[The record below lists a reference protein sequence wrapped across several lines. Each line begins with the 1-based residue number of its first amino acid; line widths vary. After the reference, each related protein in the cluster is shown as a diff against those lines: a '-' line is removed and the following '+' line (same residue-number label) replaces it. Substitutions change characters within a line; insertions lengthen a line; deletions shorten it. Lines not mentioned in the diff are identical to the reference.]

1 MYFPIIGLE
10 IHLELKTKHKMFCY
24 CKNDPLAKE
33 PNLNIC
39 PICLGYPG
47 TLPLINKE
55 AILKVIKT
63 GLALSCQI
71 NRESFFERKNYFYPD
86 LPKGYQ
92 ISQYHKPICFN
103 GHLDF
108 FCQGEKKR
116 IRIERIHLE
125 EDTGRLLHYQDF
137 SLIDFNRAGVPLME
151 LVTFP
156 DFRSAKEAR
165 AFAQEL
171 QLILRYLDVSEA
183 DMEKGEMRIEVNLS
197 LVEKEDTLGTK
208 VEIKNLNSF
217 WAVEEAIEYE
227 ISRQTEILKRGGKI
241 FQETRGFDPEKKITF
256 LQRKKE
262 YSQDYRYFPEPDLP
276 VFEISED
283 LIEKIR
289 QEIPPLPFQERERL
303 KENYQLQDWEIEFLL
318 KNRKIKDF
326 FDFNFQNLKSILKR
340 ENLNPEE
347 IRIFS
352 NYFFTEFL
360 NILKERE
367 EKEDQIL
374 SQPIFAKFLSLVL
387 EKKPNS
393 FLAKKVLRTT
403 ILENKD
409 PFEVFKA
416 FEKEKKSFSL
426 SLNDVVLKIIQENPR
441 AVEDFKKGKTGALQF
456 LIGQVMKETKGVFD
470 PQTIKEEIEKNLI

>member
-183 DMEKGEMRIEVNLS
+183 DMEKGQMRIEVNLS

>member
-33 PNLNIC
+33 PNLNVC

-47 TLPLINKE
+47 TLPLINQE

-92 ISQYHKPICFN
+92 ISQYHKPICFD

-108 FCQGEKKR
+108 FCEEEKKR
-116 IRIERIHLE
+116 IRIQRIHLE
-125 EDTGRLLHYQDF
+125 EDTGRLLHYKDF

-165 AFAQEL
+165 IFAQEL
-171 QLILRYLDVSEA
+171 QLILKYLDVSEA
-183 DMEKGEMRIEVNLS
+183 DMEKGQMRIEVNLS
-197 LVEKEDTLGTK
+197 LAEKENSLGTK

-227 ISRQTEILKRGGKI
+227 ISRQREVLKNGGKI

-276 VFEISED
+276 AFEIPED
-283 LIEKIR
+283 LIEKLR
-289 QEIPPLPFQERERL
+289 HEIPPLPLQERERL
-303 KENYQLQDWEIEFLL
+303 KNNYQLQDWEIEFLL
-318 KNRKIKDF
+318 KNREIKDY
-326 FDFNFQNLKSILKR
+326 FDFNFENLKSILKK
-340 ENLNPEE
+340 EDLSNEE
-347 IRIFS
+347 KRVFS
-352 NYFFTEFL
+352 NYFFSEFL
-360 NILKERE
+360 NVLKEKE
-367 EKEDQIL
+367 EKKNQIL
-374 SQPIFAKFLSLVL
+374 SQPSFAKFISLVI
-387 EKKPNS
+387 EKKLNS
-393 FLAKKVLRTT
+393 FSAKKILRETF
-403 ILENKD
+403 LENKD
-409 PFEVFKA
+409 PLEIFGLL
-416 FEKEKKSFSL
+416 EKERKEPSL
-426 SLNDVVLKIIQENPR
+426 SLNDIVLKVIQENLQ
-441 AVEDFKKGKTGALQF
+441 AVQDFKKGKKGALQF

-470 PQTIKEEIEKNLI
+470 PQTIKKEIERHLA

>member
-10 IHLELKTKHKMFCY
+10 IHLELKTEHKMFCY

-33 PNLNIC
+33 PNLNVC

-47 TLPLINKE
+47 TLPLINQE

-92 ISQYHKPICFN
+92 ISQYHKPICFD
-103 GHLDF
+103 GHFDF
-108 FCQGEKKR
+108 FCDGKKKR
-116 IRIERIHLE
+116 IRIQRIHLE
-125 EDTGRLLHYQDF
+125 EDTGRLLHHKDF
-137 SLIDFNRAGVPLME
+137 SLVDFNRAGIPLME

-165 AFAQEL
+165 IFAQEL

-183 DMEKGEMRIEVNLS
+183 DMEKGQMRIEVNLS
-197 LVEKEDTLGTK
+197 LAEKENSLGTK

-227 ISRQTEILKRGGKI
+227 ISRQRELLENGGRI

-276 VFEISED
+276 AFEIPED
-283 LIEKIR
+283 LIEKLR
-289 QEIPPLPFQERERL
+289 HEIPPLPFQERERL
-303 KENYQLQDWEIEFLL
+303 KNDYQLQDWEIEFLL
-318 KNRKIKDF
+318 KNREIKDY
-326 FDFNFQNLKSILKR
+326 FDFNFENLKSILKK
-340 ENLNPEE
+340 EGLTNEE
-347 IRIFS
+347 KRIFS
-352 NYFFTEFL
+352 NYFFSEFL

-367 EKEDQIL
+367 EKKNQIL
-374 SQPIFAKFLSLVL
+374 SQPSFAKFISLVI

-393 FLAKKVLRTT
+393 FLAKKILRETF
-403 ILENKD
+403 LENKD
-409 PFEVFKA
+409 PFEIFGLL
-416 FEKEKKSFSL
+416 EKERREPSFSL
-426 SLNDVVLKIIQENPR
+426 NGIILKVIQENLQ
-441 AVEDFKKGKTGALQF
+441 AVQDFKKGKSGALQF

-470 PQTIKEEIEKNLI
+470 PQTIKKEIEKHLS